1 MTKRNRKE
9 KLKNVICCKQ
19 YTKKDILVGDHCH
32 NHLLV
37 PRIITPKMYY
47 QGFKLTNKIP
57 VIFHILR
64 G

>member
-9 KLKNVICCKQ
+9 KLKNVICGKQ

-37 PRIITPKMYY
+37 TEDHHTKNVLSR
-47 QGFKLTNKIP
+47 L
-57 VIFHILR
+57 
-64 G
+64 